1 MKKVK
6 RKISSTVSLPS
17 EVWEK
22 LDKVKAVYGTSHN
35 FVIEK
40 ALEAYFAEDIEFKE
54 KKV

>member
-6 RKISSTVSLPS
+6 RKVSSSIALPP

-22 LDKVKAVYGTSHN
+22 LDRVKDTYGTSHN

-54 KKV
+54 KKT